1 MNNTWVRT
9 PLVRVAAAAVSW
21 FGFALAF
28 GLLYQVALAVIALGG
43 YCASGGPYEIA
54 VECPENV
61 VAFAPLSIFGGLI
74 AVGIGVFFS
83 NGFGAQLTAWAWAIL
98 FIGLAVP
105 FAIGGGISNWFVC
118 VLFVLMGAV
127 PLVLELRANA
137 ARAFIGSRTAR
148 GDAFAFA
155 NGERRSLMSMGA
167 PVEGTVTPNAGHAL
181 AGFLVPAVSAAL
193 GVLLALS
200 WFSAS

>member
-1 MNNTWVRT
+1 M
-9 PLVRVAAAAVSW
+9 VRVAAAAVSW

-28 GLLYQVALAVIALGG
+28 GLLFQVALAVIALGG

-74 AVGIGVFFS
+74 CVGIGLVLS

-105 FAIGGGISNWFVC
+105 FAIGGGVSNWVVC

-127 PLVLELRANA
+127 PLVLELRASA
-137 ARAFIGSRTAR
+137 ARAFIGSRTA
-148 GDAFAFA
+148 GGEAFSFG
-155 NGERRSLMSMGA
+155 NGARRSLMSMGA
-167 PVEGTVTPNAGHAL
+167 PTEGTVTPHAGHIL
-181 AGFLVPAVSAAL
+181 AGFLIPAVSAAL
-193 GVLLALS
+193 GVLVAIT
-200 WFSAS
+200 WFRAT